1 MNPDDSNSILGF
13 GFAGYRSFGPQL
25 QRIGPC
31 RKINLIIGQNNSGKS
46 NILRF
51 IHDYYRK
58 IPDLIRDSEWTL
70 QSLERFISN
79 RPCAGMVTVAV
90 KIDGEHPTG
99 FEQTAASKG
108 LQPKLAAFIAA
119 ISQQKCGSGFWFDLA
134 FASRLAQQ
142 QIEELLRADPGLRN
156 LCHELSLNL
165 TGTASGNPTEN
176 FHRLSA
182 SLFQQLF
189 QMPNCAT
196 IPGLRSPGKGE
207 VKNEDFSGAD
217 IIHRVAQLQ
226 NPQHHEQSRKQDF
239 KRIERF
245 LQQVTDHPDAQ
256 LEVPW
261 QRDTII
267 VHMDDRSMPL
277 EALGTGIH
285 EVIILAAAATSLH
298 RHVICIEEPEVHL
311 HPLLQKK
318 LLRYLDNETDN
329 QYFISTHS
337 AHLLDHSSAAIF
349 HVRLT
354 DQGSIVSSATQPSE
368 RFAIC
373 MDLGYRASD
382 LLQTNCIVWVEG
394 PSDRIYI
401 REWLRLH
408 DPTPVE
414 GIDYSIMFYGGRLLS
429 HLSPDDPEVKDFIS
443 LRLLNRNMVIVMD
456 SDRDRPGKSINATK
470 RRIQETWREQP
481 GFVWVTKGREIENY
495 VPPNAIFEALNTI
508 APGRRHRKNA
518 SPYDKAIG
526 TTARGNSVADKVKV
540 AHWLVQNG
548 KLTLDALDLAK
559 QARLLSEFIRASN
572 QPPSG

>member
-1 MNPDDSNSILGF
+1 MSPDECNFILGF
-13 GFAGYRSFGPQL
+13 GLAGYRSFGPRL
-25 QRIGPC
+25 QRVGPC
-31 RKINLIIGQNNSGKS
+31 RKINLLIGQNNSGKS

-58 IPDLIRDSEWTL
+58 IPELTRSSEWAL
-70 QSLERFISN
+70 KDLEKFRSSK
-79 RPCAGMVTVAV
+79 PCVGIMTAAV
-90 KIDGEHPTG
+90 KTDPDNLTGLEKTAID
-99 FEQTAASKG
+99 KG
-108 LQPKLAAFIAA
+108 LQARLATLIGAV
-119 ISQQKCGSGFWFDLA
+119 SQQKCGSGFWFDLA
-134 FASRLAQQ
+134 FANSSAQEQINALLQTYPRLGQTCY
-142 QIEELLRADPGLRN
+142 ELALD
-156 LCHELSLNL
+156 L
-165 TGTASGNPTEN
+165 TG
-176 FHRLSA
+176 SA
-182 SLFQQLF
+182 SSQFAENVQRLISLLFHQRF
-189 QMPNCAT
+189 EVPKCAT
-196 IPGLRSPGKGE
+196 IPGLRQPGKGE
-207 VKNEDFSGAD
+207 VKNDDLSGVD

-226 NPQHHEQSRKQDF
+226 NPQHHEQNRKEDF
-239 KRIERF
+239 RRIERF
-245 LQQVTDHPDAQ
+245 LQQVTDHPDAR

-267 VHMDDRSMPL
+267 VHMDGRSMPL

-318 LLRYLDNETDN
+318 LLRYLDRETDN

-337 AHLLDHSSAAIF
+337 AHLLDHASAAIF

-354 DQGSIVSSATQPSE
+354 EEGSIVTAATQPAE

-401 REWLRLH
+401 RAWLHLH
-408 DPTPVE
+408 DPTLIE

-443 LRLLNRNMVIVMD
+443 LRLLNRNMVVVID
-456 SDRDRPGKSINATK
+456 SDRDRPRKPINATK

-495 VPPNAIFEALNTI
+495 VPPDAILEALSAI
-508 APGRRHRKNA
+508 APTKKHRKPA
-518 SPYDKAIG
+518 SPYHDVIAV
-526 TTARGNSVADKVKV
+526 TARGNPVADKVKI
-540 AHWLVQNG
+540 AHWLADNA
-548 KLTLDALDLAK
+548 KLTLGSLDLETQVKHLA
-559 QARLLSEFIRASN
+559 EFIRTAN
-572 QPPSG
+572 QHPSA